1 MKPEII
7 HCDKLPWNYGADF
20 MRPSETECRSQF
32 KRYSG
37 CCCRGCELFK
47 LIPSPWCVGIHGT
60 WKSNNNEEFEDN
72 EFEIFVAR
80 KNNTHAFTSWGWSN
94 SDIDSP
100 FAKVMFLDGKI
111 ASKKTYNAILKLAIE
126 IATNLNEKHD

>member
-7 HCDKLPWNYGADF
+7 YCDTLPWNYGSDF
-20 MRPSETECRSQF
+20 VRPAKMECRSQL

-47 LIPSPWCVGIHGT
+47 FLLSPWCVGIHGS
-60 WKSNNNEEFEDN
+60 WAEEEDSEGN

-80 KNNTHAFTSWGWSN
+80 KNNVHAFNSWGWDNNDIN
-94 SDIDSP
+94 SSD
-100 FAKVMFLDGKI
+100 AKIMILDGEI
-111 ASKKTYNAILKLAIE
+111 NSKKTYNFLIKQAVEMATKLNKKNA
-126 IATNLNEKHD
+126 